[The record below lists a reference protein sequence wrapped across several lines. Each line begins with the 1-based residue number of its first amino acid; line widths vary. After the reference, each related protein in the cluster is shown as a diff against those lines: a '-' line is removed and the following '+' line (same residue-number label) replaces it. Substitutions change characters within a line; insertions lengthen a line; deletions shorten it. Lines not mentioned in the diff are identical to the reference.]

1 MVSILG
7 LLIKYPY
14 HDTSPEDCKG
24 WKQEILTWVSPQALV
39 PQFFPSYRNSRVSS
53 ATGIAGHSE
62 QSSCEVAMLA
72 SSLRDSTLGHFSYA
86 MVLAF
91 L

>member
-14 HDTSPEDCKG
+14 HGMSPEDCKG
-24 WKQEILTWVSPQALV
+24 WNQEVLTWASPQASV

-53 ATGIAGHSE
+53 AMGITGHSE

-72 SSLRDSTLGHFSYA
+72 TSLRDSTLGHFSHA
-86 MVLAF
+86 MVLAS